1 MSYAGN
7 LQLTPKAGATII
19 LNGLITA
26 NSNRITYLSPGISSN
41 DATNLSQTLAMNY
54 IFSAGMLKY

>member
-26 NSNRITYLSPGISSN
+26 NSNRIKYLSPGISSN